1 DPVSSQVVHEELD
14 GIPEC
19 GKDDDAA
26 VGMVFEL
33 FPDKAKDDG
42 WFGMKLVVPAA
53 RLVIECAKGRVLTQ
67 PLAGLAP
74 SRAHPFGD
82 QLCHVAFEHFTSLR
96 FGKSHGMFEF
106 HALSVYRGSRVSCR
120 VPVLDPLLDLR
131 I

>member
-1 DPVSSQVVHEELD
+1 
-14 GIPEC
+14 
-19 GKDDDAA
+19 
-26 VGMVFEL
+26 
-33 FPDKAKDDG
+33 
-42 WFGMKLVVPAA
+42 MKLVVPAA
-53 RLVIECAKGRVLTQ
+53 RLVIECAKGRILTQ

-131 I
+131 IDTVKFLHRKAFPFRDDKTKRGKERKPVVDEGMD